1 MVEKIGKRGGM
12 GRKGQKKWKDKFY
25 KNCFAKLKKIYI
37 KHLIILTLFTIRH
50 RGNFLDLLIRSKN
63 KKPAGSFI

>member
-25 KNCFAKLKKIYI
+25 KNCFAKWKKYI
-37 KHLIILTLFTIRH
+37 SNILL
-50 RGNFLDLLIRSKN
+50 S
-63 KKPAGSFI
+63 